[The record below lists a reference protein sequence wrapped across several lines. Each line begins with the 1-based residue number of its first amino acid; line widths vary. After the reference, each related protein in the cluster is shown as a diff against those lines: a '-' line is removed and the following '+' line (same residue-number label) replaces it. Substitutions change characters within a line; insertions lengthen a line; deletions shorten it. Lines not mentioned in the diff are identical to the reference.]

1 MGRRTRKIT
10 QVGYASIAKPLL
22 FKQLPDT
29 VHHRLI
35 QVGRVVQRIP
45 AVNQAPRL
53 WSYQS
58 TRLETTVAGVRFRNP
73 IGLSAGFD
81 KNVEMAP
88 IMRGVGFGFMTGGSV
103 TAHPCVGN
111 PRPWFHRLP
120 KSHSLVVH
128 AGLPNQGIERVVR
141 RISAYPRRLFVDFP
155 LSVSVAKTNAK
166 ETVSDGEAIDDY
178 CTSLRRL
185 KETDAGQLYEVNI
198 SCPNTYGGQPFTS
211 PERLDA
217 LLTMIDQLHLEKPLF
232 VKMPISLA
240 WKEFRALLEVIT
252 RHRVQGVSIG
262 NLLHTRDKTALKD
275 DLPDSVQG
283 NLSGEPTR
291 TISAELIR
299 RTYRAYGDK
308 LAIIGIGGVFTAE
321 DAFEKIQAGA
331 SLVALITGMIFEGP
345 QVVGDINAG
354 LERLLDEHGF
364 ESIAE
369 AVGTA
374 AKK

>member
-1 MGRRTRKIT
+1 MGKRTRKIT

-22 FKQLPDT
+22 FKQLPDV

-35 QVGRVVQRIP
+35 QVGKVVQRIP

-53 WSYQS
+53 WSHQS
-58 TRLETTVAGVRFRNP
+58 PRLETTVAGIRFRNP

-81 KNVEMAP
+81 KNVDMVP

-103 TAHPCVGN
+103 TARPCSGN

-128 AGLPNQGIERVVR
+128 AGLPNQGIERIVR
-141 RISAYPRRLFVDFP
+141 RIVAYPQRLFIDFP

-166 ETVSDGEAIDDY
+166 ETVSDSEAIDDY

-185 KETDAGQLYEVNI
+185 KEEDAGQMYEINI

-211 PERLDA
+211 PDRLEA
-217 LLTMIDQLHLEKPLF
+217 LLTMVDQLHLQKPLF
-232 VKMPISLA
+232 IKMPISQPWEELR
-240 WKEFRALLEVIT
+240 ELLEVIV

-262 NLLHTRDKTALKD
+262 NLLHARDKSKLQD
-275 DLPDSVQG
+275 ELPDSVKG

-291 TISAELIR
+291 EISTALIR
-299 RTYRAYGDK
+299 ETYREYGDR
-308 LAIIGIGGVFTAE
+308 LVIIGIGGVFTAE

-364 ESIAE
+364 ASVAE
-369 AVGTA
+369 AVGSA